1 MEAFDVV
8 AQKIEQVGPGVE
20 LGLGVAAG
28 DTPEESPVR
37 GHGLADGGGGLS
49 LAPSR
54 AVIDDVVLR
63 SVGDA
68 DTEVRK
74 NTAEFLAQRDVDGI
88 TCRHSAAA
96 DAAAVIVNTQ
106 CTKVAGVSATGHP
119 TGKPVDHGQSILP
132 GLDRMK
138 RFGQLLADQR
148 FIDHLGHALHVRNLG
163 FTDAHIRSLVTDRGH
178 VGRLQTIALHQKHET
193 RWEHGSGRLRPD
205 LRQDR

>member
-74 NTAEFLAQRDVDGI
+74 NTAEFLAQRDVDLAG
-88 TCRHSAAA
+88 RRAAA
-96 DAAAVIVNTQ
+96 AYATSAVVGAQ
-106 CTKVAGVSATGHP
+106 RPKVV
-119 TGKPVDHGQSILP
+119 
-132 GLDRMK
+132 
-138 RFGQLLADQR
+138 
-148 FIDHLGHALHVRNLG
+148 
-163 FTDAHIRSLVTDRGH
+163 
-178 VGRLQTIALHQKHET
+178 
-193 RWEHGSGRLRPD
+193 
-205 LRQDR
+205 

>member
-8 AQKIEQVGPGVE
+8 AQKIEQVGLGVE

-28 DTPEESPVR
+28 DTGPKRAPVR

-54 AVIDDVVLR
+54 AVIDDVVFR

-74 NTAEFLAQRDVDGI
+74 NTAEFLAQRDVDGL

-119 TGKPVDHGQSILP
+119 TGKPVDHGQAILP

-138 RFGQLLADQR
+138 
-148 FIDHLGHALHVRNLG
+148 
-163 FTDAHIRSLVTDRGH
+163 
-178 VGRLQTIALHQKHET
+178 
-193 RWEHGSGRLRPD
+193 
-205 LRQDR
+205 

>member
-1 MEAFDVV
+1 MTLIKCTIRRILFATTIFMLVGSVLSAKGKLTLEGQVVDEDGEKVKKAELTLRKDGDVV
-8 AQKIEQVGPGVE
+8 EVEIEQVGLGVE

-74 NTAEFLAQRDVDGI
+74 NTAEFLAERDVDGFAG
-88 TCRHSAAA
+88 RHSAVA

-132 GLDRMK
+132 RLDRMK
-138 RFGQLLADQR
+138 
-148 FIDHLGHALHVRNLG
+148 
-163 FTDAHIRSLVTDRGH
+163 
-178 VGRLQTIALHQKHET
+178 
-193 RWEHGSGRLRPD
+193 
-205 LRQDR
+205 